1 MDASESKIGCLVWP
15 EQFNSQPPDAQAQT
29 RNFNKVPRM
38 RPAVRGTD
46 GLMSALQMA
55 WQEQRPG
62 ANLTPRNFMN
72 LLSRRWSVLLVTLL
86 LSATSLRSAEEEKPG
101 ILFLCLQLKDG
112 AFSLVSA
119 TNVSGTL
126 KTPRRPAASK
136 ELQMVVEDAA
146 GTAVWTQ
153 EMADPSVE
161 RLEYTDPAQPGVIQ
175 GERSTTEASAVHRAR
190 AARVGQKDNWRFIA
204 APRLPVA
211 AIKKRHRTG
220 HW

>member
-1 MDASESKIGCLVWP
+1 
-15 EQFNSQPPDAQAQT
+15 
-29 RNFNKVPRM
+29 M
-38 RPAVRGTD
+38 R
-46 GLMSALQMA
+46 ALQMA

-62 ANLTPRNFMN
+62 ANLTPHNFMN

-126 KTPRRPAASK
+126 KTPRRTAAAK

-146 GTAVWTQ
+146 GTAFWTQ

-175 GERSTTEASAVHRAR
+175 VKEVRRKQVQFTVRVPLALGKRQLAIYRR
-190 AARVGQKDNWRFIA
+190 AAPA
-204 APRLPVA
+204 
-211 AIKKRHRTG
+211 G
-220 HW
+220 H